1 MNKQQIIDSIAQHST
16 WAIKEMYNMINW
28 DRNLRLSNE
37 EYLQILENEMRKR
50 QILVDEILEANK

>member
-1 MNKQQIIDSIAQHST
+1 MNKQQIIDRLSQHSN
-16 WAIKEMYNMINW
+16 WAIKDMYNIINW

-50 QILVDEILEANK
+50 QILVDEILELNK